1 MLTNNLPHL
10 DLHGEDRD
18 SARIL
23 VEEFLND
30 NYKLKKMNVVI
41 VHGIG
46 EGVLKKTVHDTL
58 KRNIKVKA
66 YKLDNF
72 NLGCTLVSMH
82 HLIDKTN
89 KKCYN
94 TQHVARGG
102 NRYV

>member
-1 MLTNNLPHL
+1 MLTNNWPHL

-23 VEEFLND
+23 IEEFLND

-58 KRNIKVKA
+58 KRNM
-66 YKLDNF
+66 KLI
-72 NLGCTLVSMH
+72 LLVPMEEVQTS
-82 HLIDKTN
+82 D
-89 KKCYN
+89 
-94 TQHVARGG
+94 
-102 NRYV
+102 